1 MSIRFKAK
9 SQAVIPCIWM
19 ILLCMVGFVKDK
31 EVDLVHADKG
41 THETLMEN
49 FRRAENYHIL
59 LELLLPDFFGP
70 MIGTHLATKT
80 LDRLIQVDFQEFVLL
95 KYQRYRIHLQ
105 RGLGQHTNRMRRCDG
120 TRKNAIRCCLP
131 AERSSSS

>member
-31 EVDLVHADKG
+31 EVDLVHADEG

-59 LELLLPDFFGP
+59 LELLLPDFFSP

-95 KYQRYRIHLQ
+95 KHQGNGIHL
-105 RGLGQHTNRMRRCDG
+105 
-120 TRKNAIRCCLP
+120 
-131 AERSSSS
+131 